1 MKPTLITLTATS
13 AAMLAAIS
21 IANAQDPLAKDFSGN
36 RPHHRWGN
44 GLEHMTET
52 LDLTP
57 EQQAKIRPILEQ
69 AKPQIVAIRQES
81 RQKIKAI
88 RDNIRS
94 QIRPLLTPSQQQKL
108 DAIHK
113 AREDMRKA
121 RQEMHEV
128 AKQHR

>member
-1 MKPTLITLTATS
+1 
-13 AAMLAAIS
+13 MLASIS
-21 IANAQDPLAKDFSGN
+21 IAHAQDPVPKDFSGN
-36 RPHHRWGN
+36 KPHHRWGN
-44 GLEHMTET
+44 AVEHMTET

-69 AKPQIVAIRQES
+69 ARPQLAAVRRES

-108 DAIHK
+108 DAIHQ
-113 AREDMRKA
+113 AREDLRKA
-121 RQEMHEV
+121 RQQMHEV
-128 AKQHR
+128 ARQYR

>member
-1 MKPTLITLTATS
+1 
-13 AAMLAAIS
+13 MLAAIS
-21 IANAQDPLAKDFSGN
+21 IANAQDPVAKDFSGN

-44 GLEHMTET
+44 SLEHMTET

-69 AKPQIVAIRQES
+69 AKPQIAAIRQES

-94 QIRPLLTPSQQQKL
+94 QIRPLLAPSQQQKL
-108 DAIHK
+108 DVIQK
-113 AREDMRKA
+113 AHADMRKA
-121 RQEMHEV
+121 RQEMRE
-128 AKQHR
+128 AARQDR

>member
-1 MKPTLITLTATS
+1 MKPKLITLTVTCAT
-13 AAMLAAIS
+13 MLAAIS
-21 IANAQDPLAKDFSGN
+21 IAHAQDPATKDLN
-36 RPHHRWGN
+36 ANKPHSRWGN
-44 GLEHMTET
+44 GLERMTET

-69 AKPQIVAIRQES
+69 AKPQIAAIRQES

-88 RDNIRS
+88 RDNVRS
-94 QIRPLLTPSQQQKL
+94 QIRPFLTASQQQKL

-128 AKQHR
+128 AKQYP

>member
-1 MKPTLITLTATS
+1 MILAT
-13 AAMLAAIS
+13 IS
-21 IANAQDPLAKDFSGN
+21 IAHAQDPTTKNFSGN

-69 AKPQIVAIRQES
+69 AKPQIAAIRQES

-88 RDNIRS
+88 RDKVRS
-94 QIRPLLTPSQQQKL
+94 EIRPFLTPSQQQKL
-108 DAIHK
+108 DAIHQ

-121 RQEMHEV
+121 RQEMHE
-128 AKQHR
+128 ATKQLR